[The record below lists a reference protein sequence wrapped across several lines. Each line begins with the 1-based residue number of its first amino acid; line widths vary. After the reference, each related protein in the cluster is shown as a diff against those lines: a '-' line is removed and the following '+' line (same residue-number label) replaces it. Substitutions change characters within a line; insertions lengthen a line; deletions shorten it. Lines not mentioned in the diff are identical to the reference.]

1 MVIEGLH
8 YSQTNVVKF
17 VDLGG
22 FAGWM
27 QVRLREASAEQGNP
41 AL

>member
-1 MVIEGLH
+1 
-8 YSQTNVVKF
+8 VKF

-27 QVRLREASAEQGNP
+27 QACLREASAEQGNP
-41 AL
+41 ALEKQAFCEIY